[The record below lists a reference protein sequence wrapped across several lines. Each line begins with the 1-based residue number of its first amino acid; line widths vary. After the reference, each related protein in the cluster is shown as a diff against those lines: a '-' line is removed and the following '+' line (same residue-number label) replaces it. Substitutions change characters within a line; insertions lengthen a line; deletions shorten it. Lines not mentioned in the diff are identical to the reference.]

1 MYLNFYRFNFE
12 WGILDFF
19 HKINNSIF
27 DYIFYFISEL
37 GSSTILI
44 ILITLI
50 YYCINKQLGRK
61 IAFITFFGITF
72 NNIIKAS
79 FNAKRPFEYLGK
91 EELRALNGTNLSDK
105 ATGTSFPSGHSQ
117 NSSTFFFSV
126 YLNFKHKIIRIA
138 CVLLMMLVPISR
150 LYLGV
155 HFPIDVVIGVI
166 LGILTAVIMN
176 YLLNRFP
183 NHHLLIMIISFL
195 VTIPFI
201 FLPNIA
207 KDFFKGSGLLLGIII
222 GSHFEEKYVNFETSG
237 TIKEKIIRYLFSIII
252 VGITYAI
259 IHIVN
264 HLDFIE
270 SSKYLLYLSN
280 FITHT
285 LLIIVGIF
293 VVPLLFTKILNKK
306 KKLS

>member
-1 MYLNFYRFNFE
+1 MYLNFYRFDFE
-12 WGILDFF
+12 WSILDFF
-19 HKINNSIF
+19 HKINNFIL

-50 YYCINKQLGRK
+50 YYCINKQLGKK

-79 FNAKRPFEYLGK
+79 FNARRPFEYPGK
-91 EELRALNGTNLSDK
+91 EELRALNDSNLYDK

-126 YLNFKHKIIRIA
+126 YLHFKHKIIRIA
-138 CVLLMMLVPISR
+138 CILLMILVPISR

-155 HFPIDVVIGVI
+155 HFPTDIVVGII
-166 LGILTAVIMN
+166 LGILTAVLIN
-176 YLLNRFP
+176 YLLNKFP
-183 NHHLLIMIISFL
+183 NHHHLIMMISFL

-201 FLPNIA
+201 FLPNIE

-222 GSHFEEKYVNFETSG
+222 GSYLEEKYVNFETAG
-237 TIKEKIIRYLFSIII
+237 TLKEKLIRYFFSIIV
-252 VGITYAI
+252 VGITYGI

-270 SSKYLLYLSN
+270 SSKYLLYFSN

-293 VVPLLFTKILNKK
+293 IVPLLFTKILNKK
-306 KKLS
+306 KKKS